1 MALIWRSWK
10 SLNDGVRAFA
20 ASMADIEKALAVK
33 KEVDL
38 RTLLLDSL
46 RDLYKFF
53 LKSEADKLAPL
64 RGLGVDYSIELVE
77 KDGKTL
83 EIPWGPLYSMS

>member
-1 MALIWRSWK
+1 M
-10 SLNDGVRAFA
+10 V
-20 ASMADIEKALAVK
+20 DIEKALVVK

-53 LKSEADKLAPL
+53 LKSEADKLAPF
-64 RGLGVDYSIELVE
+64 RGLGVNYSIELVE

-83 EIPWGPLYSMS
+83 EIP

>member
-1 MALIWRSWK
+1 
-10 SLNDGVRAFA
+10 
-20 ASMADIEKALAVK
+20 VK

-38 RTLLLDSL
+38 RTLLPDSL

-64 RGLGVDYSIELVE
+64 KGLGVDHSIELVE

-83 EIPWGPLYSMS
+83 EIP